1 MNTPEPALR
10 RQAIEAIES
19 GQHALAETLLRRL
32 LESGPDDVPVRMELA
47 AAIIRQGRI
56 REATWHLLE
65 AVPSLPNNAE
75 LIARLA
81 WQLALQGEVPGA
93 RACLAHLARAPNPPS
108 HVLVEQAHLHWMLG
122 DIEAAAGFIERANAL
137 GLDGPAEH
145 YLRGMLLQ
153 FTGRLGEAE
162 TVLTDLLE
170 HWPGHADAVVIL
182 ANLRRQTA
190 QDNLLQRLD
199 RWQARLGSPT
209 DPRGRFAV
217 AEYDSARFKV
227 LDDLGQYE
235 AAWAA
240 LQRCNAIMHQL
251 HPYDGAD
258 ELATVESIEQAA
270 ARLDPAPPRQSAP
283 AGQPAPL
290 FIVGLPRSGSTLLD
304 HMLSAH
310 PEIVSAGEISDF
322 QRQLHWV
329 ADVAQAGHR
338 SLREVM
344 QRMPSLDLPLVGK
357 RYLERTAWRAAGAR
371 YFIDKLP
378 INVRLVPFIRRALPQ
393 ARIIH
398 IVRPP
403 MDVCY
408 SNLKVMFGSASP
420 YCYDMQAMAHYH
432 GLYRQIVERWR
443 QLDADAML
451 EVAYEDLVT
460 DPEAALSRILAHC
473 GLPMDSRCLH
483 PEANPGAVATPSS
496 AQVREPLHRRALEQW
511 RRYES
516 QLEPLRRA
524 LGSAGG

>member
-1 MNTPEPALR
+1 MIASGPELR
-10 RQAIEAIES
+10 RQASEAIAA

-32 LESGPDDVPVRMELA
+32 AESEPDDVPVRMELA
-47 AAIIRQGRI
+47 GAILRQGRM
-56 REATWHLLE
+56 REATRHLLE
-65 AVPSLPNNAE
+65 AVPCLPNHAE

-81 WQLALQGEVPGA
+81 WQLALQGEAPGA

-122 DIEAAAGFIERANAL
+122 DIEAAAGSIERANAL
-137 GLDGPAEH
+137 GLDGPGEY

-153 FTGRLGEAE
+153 FTGRLDEAE
-162 TVLTDLLE
+162 AVLTGLLE
-170 HWPGHADAVVIL
+170 RWPGHADAVVIL
-182 ANLRRQTA
+182 ANLRRQTVD
-190 QDNLLQRLD
+190 DNLLDRID
-199 RWQARLGSPT
+199 RWRARLGSPS
-209 DPRGRFAV
+209 DSRGRFAL

-227 LDDLGQYE
+227 HDDLGQYGP
-235 AAWAA
+235 AWAA
-240 LQRCNAIMHQL
+240 LERCNAVMREL
-251 HPYDGAD
+251 HPYDGDD
-258 ELATVESIEQAA
+258 ELATVEALEQAA
-270 ARLDPAPPRQSAP
+270 DRLGPVPPEQLP
-283 AGQPAPL
+283 QAGAAAPL

-338 SLREVM
+338 SLRAVM
-344 QRMPSLDLPLVGK
+344 QRMPSLDLPLVGR

-378 INVRLVPFIRRALPQ
+378 INVRLVPFIRRALPR

-432 GLYRQIVERWR
+432 GLYRRIVERWR

-460 DPEAALSRILAHC
+460 DPEATLARVLDHC
-473 GLPMDSRCLH
+473 GLSMDIRCLH
-483 PEANPGAVATPSS
+483 PEANRGAVATPSS